1 MMPTVV
7 ELDQLTGQQVV
18 ICVGRKDTSNVGVGD
33 GIDVIGDAIDG
44 VDAKLADQKVVIE
57 VDESKD
63 LIDAGFEDGSDCSDD
78 VTDDDV
84 VELAE
89 GIAGIEEL
97 VYQHTS
103 NVGMGEGGSGDG
115 GSGDGGRGRQSII

>member
-1 MMPTVV
+1 MPTVV
-7 ELDQLTGQQVV
+7 GLDQLTGQQVV

-33 GIDVIGDAIDG
+33 GIDVIGASVDG
-44 VDAKLADQKVVIE
+44 VDDKLADQKVVIE

-89 GIAGIEEL
+89 EIAGIEEL

-103 NVGMGEGGSGDG
+103 NDGVGEGGSGDG
-115 GSGDGGRGRQSII
+115 GSSDGGRGRQQII

>member
-7 ELDQLTGQQVV
+7 GLDQLTGQQVV
-18 ICVGRKDTSNVGVGD
+18 ICVGRKDTSNVGVGV
-33 GIDVIGDAIDG
+33 DVIGASVDG

-78 VTDDDV
+78 DIDDDV

-89 GIAGIEEL
+89 EIAGIEEL

-115 GSGDGGRGRQSII
+115 GGAKGGRGRQQII